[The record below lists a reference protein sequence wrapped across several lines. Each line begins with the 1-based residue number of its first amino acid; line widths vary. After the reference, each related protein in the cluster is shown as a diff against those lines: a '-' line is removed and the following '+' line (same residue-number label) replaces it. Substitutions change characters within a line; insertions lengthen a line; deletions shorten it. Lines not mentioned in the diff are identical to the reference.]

1 MTRNFL
7 EMTRIDGKGKG
18 KLQEPETERGDI
30 ENLLLHVAIE
40 YLVVQNYVMRRM
52 RLSAVT
58 KAEAIR
64 NRPLYVSENSAQ
76 RQAQQNPQL
85 VTSL

>member
-1 MTRNFL
+1 VGMTRNHKMTRNFL

-58 KAEAIR
+58 I
-64 NRPLYVSENSAQ
+64 S
-76 RQAQQNPQL
+76 
-85 VTSL
+85 VTNVTVMTSNLKLEFI